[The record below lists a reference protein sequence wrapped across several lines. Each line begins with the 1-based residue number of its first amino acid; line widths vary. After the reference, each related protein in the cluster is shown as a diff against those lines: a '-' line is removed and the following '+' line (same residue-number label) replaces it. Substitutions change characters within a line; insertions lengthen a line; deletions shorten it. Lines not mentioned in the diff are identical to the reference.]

1 VVRAAT
7 SRSTLVRR
15 DTGTKACVPVGNA
28 TGRARQLLDEIQHR
42 LLQEARAFRAAHT
55 LDWPKTYTA
64 MREFLTSGEGFVN
77 ALWCGSTD
85 CEARVKAETTA
96 TIRCLPLDV
105 ETSRDRCIVC
115 KAAAATTATW
125 AQSY

>member
-1 VVRAAT
+1 
-7 SRSTLVRR
+7 
-15 DTGTKACVPVGNA
+15 
-28 TGRARQLLDEIQHR
+28 
-42 LLQEARAFRAAHT
+42 
-55 LDWPKTYTA
+55 

-77 ALWCGSTD
+77 ALWYGPTD

-105 ETSRDRCIVC
+105 ETSRDRCMVC